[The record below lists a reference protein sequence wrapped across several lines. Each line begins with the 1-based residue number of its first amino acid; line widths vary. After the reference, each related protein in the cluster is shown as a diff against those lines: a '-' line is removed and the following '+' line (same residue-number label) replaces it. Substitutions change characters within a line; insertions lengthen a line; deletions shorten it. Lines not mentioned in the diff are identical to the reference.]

1 MHTSKTFIYERNSST
16 LNHYHPIQFNL
27 IHTIAINNIMS
38 KSSPAPPSPPP
49 PSATA
54 IINPQY
60 CVPHE
65 IDLIITKPVTFG
77 GENNFTVTDINKNV
91 VFTVIGPIAAML
103 MPKERFLRDAR
114 GNTVLRLRKAIGDDI
129 WKAYRGESTE
139 QRDLIFTR
147 WLPPPFQLQATM
159 AVFLANKNTT
169 QVCDFKLRKQNS
181 FGQSW
186 LVCVGESDTV
196 IAEIKHEVFTW
207 FSRKKFMVKV
217 YPNVDYAFIVAL
229 TVTLEYHLSHS
240 DLAKFSG

>member
-1 MHTSKTFIYERNSST
+1 
-16 LNHYHPIQFNL
+16 
-27 IHTIAINNIMS
+27 MS
-38 KSSPAPPSPPP
+38 KSPAPPSPSPSSAS
-49 PSATA
+49 SATA

-65 IDLIITKPVTFG
+65 LDLIITKPVTFG
-77 GENNFTVTDINKNV
+77 GENNFTVTDTNKNV
-91 VFTVIGPIAAML
+91 VFTVVGPISPML

-114 GNTVLRLRKAIGDDI
+114 GNTVLHLRKAIGDDI
-129 WKAYRGESTE
+129 WKAYRGGSTE
-139 QRDLIFTR
+139 QGDLIFTR
-147 WLPPPFQLQATM
+147 WLAPPFQLQATM
-159 AVFLANKNTT
+159 GVFLANNNIT

-186 LVCVGESDTV
+186 LVCVAESDTV

-217 YPNVDYAFIVAL
+217 YPNIDYAFIVAL